1 MAARR
6 PYQPAIIFPA
16 GRDHTGRAKFTQYSF
31 QQLNQLCDQ
40 YAHGLSDYGIAQGTR
55 TLMMVKPGVDLIAVA
70 FALIKMGAVP
80 VLIDPGMGRH
90 AFLQCVTETEP
101 TAFIGI
107 PVAHVIRH
115 LFPQPFQNINHY
127 ITAGPRV
134 GWGGTTLQAV
144 QATHTSPFICAP
156 TTLDSEAAVTFTSGS
171 TGIPKGVVYQHGM
184 FKAQIEIFKHY
195 VGMEEGEI
203 DLPGL
208 YIFALFNP
216 ALGVT
221 TVIPDMDARKTAQ
234 VNPAYL
240 VEAIQTHG
248 VTTSFGSP
256 TIWKKVGLYCRQHK
270 ITLPSMRR
278 IFMAGV
284 PVMPSLITEF
294 LDLMPN
300 GNVFTPYGATEAL
313 PITMMQ
319 GVSPFGEATRGS
331 KEQGVRS
338 REQGE
343 ERHVGLALSETGGQV
358 ERLADKWPAPTLVAP
373 PDITID
379 GACGVCVGQ
388 PIPPMD
394 IQVIPISDYAIED
407 WDDSLPLPPG
417 EVGEIVVKGPVV
429 TKLYL
434 NRPYETA
441 KAKIKQGNDL
451 WHRMGDLGFFDTQGR
466 LWVCGR
472 KSHRVEAVHGLML
485 TVPCEA
491 IFNQHPTVNRCALVG
506 LGKKGGQRPVLIVEP
521 LAGHS
526 PKLTNLAGQKLIR
539 DLLELSRQY
548 QHTLAIQDILFHP
561 AFPVDVRHN
570 AKIQREKLR
579 VWAEKR
585 I

>member
-1 MAARR
+1 MATRQ

-16 GRDHTGRAKFTQYSF
+16 GRDRTGRAKFTQYSF

-40 YAHGLSDYGIAQGTR
+40 YAHGLKDYGIGQGSR
-55 TLMMVKPGVDLIAVA
+55 TLMMIKPGVELIAIA
-70 FALIKMGAVP
+70 FALLKMGAVP
-80 VLIDPGMGRH
+80 VLIDPGMGRN

-107 PVAHVIRH
+107 PVAHAIRN
-115 LFPQPFQNINHY
+115 LFPQPFQNITHY
-127 ITAGPRV
+127 ITVGPRI
-134 GWGGTTLQAV
+134 GWGGTTLKKV
-144 QATHTSPFICAP
+144 RATHHKPFKCAP
-156 TTLDSEAAVTFTSGS
+156 TKLESEAAVTFTSGS
-171 TGIPKGVVYQHGM
+171 TGIPKGVVYQHRM
-184 FKAQIEIFKHY
+184 FKAQIEIFKHH
-195 VGMEEGEI
+195 VGIAEGEV

-256 TIWKKVGLYCRQHK
+256 TIWKKVGDYCRHHK

-294 LDLMPN
+294 LDILPN
-300 GNVFTPYGATEAL
+300 GKVFTPYGATEAL
-313 PITMMQ
+313 PIAMMDGTDLKDIEEVVGHSTEKTKVKQ
-319 GVSPFGEATRGS
+319 EAKPTDLTLPQT
-331 KEQGVRS
+331 KEQTS
-338 REQGE
+338 
-343 ERHVGLALSETGGQV
+343 
-358 ERLADKWPAPTLVAP
+358 WPAPTLVAP
-373 PDITID
+373 PQITID
-379 GACGVCVGQ
+379 GARGVCVGQ
-388 PIPPMD
+388 PISPMT
-394 IQVIPISDYAIED
+394 IQIIPISDYSIED
-407 WDDSLPLPPG
+407 WDDALPLPPG
-417 EVGEIVVKGPVV
+417 QVGEIIVKGPVV

-441 KAKIKQGNDL
+441 KAKIKQGDML
-451 WHRMGDLGFFDTQGR
+451 WHRMGDLGFFDAHNR

-472 KSHRVEAVHGLML
+472 KSHRVESSQGVML

-491 IFNQHPTVNRCALVG
+491 IFNQHPTVSRCALVG
-506 LGKKGGQRPVLIVEP
+506 LGKKGVQRPILVVEP
-521 LAGHS
+521 LSGHS
-526 PKLTNLAGQKLIR
+526 PKPTNLAGQKLID
-539 DLLELSRQY
+539 DLLALGCQH
-548 QHTLAIQDILFHP
+548 QHTLPVQDILFHP

-570 AKIQREKLR
+570 AKIQREVLR
-579 VWAEKR
+579 RWAAKR